1 MKQTHT
7 GVWTIAEIEDGSI
20 NPVSYELLAWGKG
33 LSERLKVE
41 LTSIVLTNKI
51 KDIES
56 LIHYGADKVYGLTP
70 SYWRINKEI
79 LLFHKNGFG
88 IKKIIII
95 RKVSTKFIRCHIIQ
109 RTMWS

>member
-56 LIHYGADKVYGLTP
+56 LIHYGADKVYYVENDKLEHFYPDTYTNILQQMVEEMKPEIILASRP
-70 SYWRINKEI
+70 S
-79 LLFHKNGFG
+79 
-88 IKKIIII
+88 
-95 RKVSTKFIRCHIIQ
+95 
-109 RTMWS
+109 